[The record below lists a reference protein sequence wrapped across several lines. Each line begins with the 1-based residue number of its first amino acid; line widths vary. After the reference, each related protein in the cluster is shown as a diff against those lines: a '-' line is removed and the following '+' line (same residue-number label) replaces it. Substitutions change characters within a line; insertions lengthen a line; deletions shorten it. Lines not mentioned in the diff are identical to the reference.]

1 LRLFHSATPE
11 TETTLHYFWSAA
23 NGYQQDDPKATD
35 VLYSE
40 IAPTF
45 LEDKEI
51 MEVQQARIDLDPDR
65 PLVTLPSDKA
75 LTHARS
81 AIRRLIAEEQAEM
94 AQAAE

>member
-1 LRLFHSATPE
+1 
-11 TETTLHYFWSAA
+11 
-23 NGYQQDDPKATD
+23 
-35 VLYSE
+35 
-40 IAPTF
+40 
-45 LEDKEI
+45 